1 MLEEINKISSFAD
14 DTIIFYTSETE
25 LYQKPKVNLLDYKK
39 NERNK
44 INKKMEEKNIF
55 LSINSNHYVVIKICY
70 YMLIT
75 SKLFLFLFLFL

>member
-1 MLEEINKISSFAD
+1 MLFIIYLNKLFLLEEINKISSFAD

-44 INKKMEEKNIF
+44 INKKMEEKKWKKKIF
-55 LSINSNHYVVIKICY
+55 SYL
-70 YMLIT
+70 
-75 SKLFLFLFLFL
+75 